1 MFTYNK
7 TKKYI
12 PTEDM
17 NDTENYIG
25 CRIPMFLERPLF
37 NRNGLSEDETILKLS
52 KFLYFMCVFE
62 TVWREK
68 GATDVRTLPIK
79 NGHFVFTA
87 LKGDVVLKQTE
98 LHLI

>member
-1 MFTYNK
+1 MFIYNK

-17 NDTENYIG
+17 KDIENYIG

-37 NRNGLSEDETILKLS
+37 NRNGLSEDEVILKLS
-52 KFLYFMCVFE
+52 KFLYFMCIFDNI
-62 TVWREK
+62 WREK
-68 GATDVRTLPIK
+68 GATDIRTLPIK

-87 LKGDVVLKQTE
+87 LRGDVVLKQTE
-98 LHLI
+98 LHLV